1 MPRCRKRQDLGGGK
15 METGELL
22 KQTVLFGDLS
32 DSEIERLAQSTRVQ
46 DYRPGQVIIREG
58 RIGAAFFIIVSGNVE
73 VVKDINSTQPVA
85 LATLGAGEFFGEIAT
100 MKHEIRSASV
110 KALEDTQCLVIWQ
123 VDFDSY
129 LSRHPEVAAKLE
141 SVYSARFGPAPDSDG

>member
-1 MPRCRKRQDLGGGK
+1 
-15 METGELL
+15 MEIGELL

-73 VVKDINSTQPVA
+73 VVKDINSTQPLA
-85 LATLGAGEFFGEIAT
+85 LAILGVGEFFGEIAT

-110 KALEDTQCLVIWQ
+110 KALEDTKCLVIWQ
-123 VDFDSY
+123 VDFGSY

-141 SVYSARFGPAPDSDG
+141 SVYSARFGPESDSDD